1 MSDPSYR
8 LLLTTTKGKKMKVFA
23 AVDYRDSVLRMF
35 STLADAEA
43 FVAKVKE
50 LDVIHEAWVFSPA
63 SHRSDF
69 VAPEGFEGLEEF
81 CGLDIWGVE
90 EFELH

>member
-1 MSDPSYR
+1 MSVLSIDFLARVLYCYLYKER
-8 LLLTTTKGKKMKVFA
+8 TTKGKTMKVFA
-23 AVDYRDSVLRMF
+23 AVDYQDSALRMF

-63 SHRSDF
+63 SARADF

-81 CGLDIWGVE
+81 
-90 EFELH
+90 ELY